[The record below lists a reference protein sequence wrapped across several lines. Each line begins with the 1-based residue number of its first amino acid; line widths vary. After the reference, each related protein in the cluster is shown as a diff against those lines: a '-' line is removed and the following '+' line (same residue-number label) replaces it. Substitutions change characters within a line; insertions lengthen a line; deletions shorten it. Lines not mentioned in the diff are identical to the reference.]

1 MITEICVYI
10 IPVLIFCSCL
20 KSHLVADIITEEI
33 CLFSCFMLFG
43 ILPGGTA
50 VVFSPGAA
58 VVSPVAMKISIKSG
72 LKLQRSK
79 RSRHS

>member
-1 MITEICVYI
+1 M
-10 IPVLIFCSCL
+10 
-20 KSHLVADIITEEI
+20 ADIITEEI

-58 VVSPVAMKISIKSG
+58 VVSPVAMEISIKSG
-72 LKLQRSK
+72 LK
-79 RSRHS
+79 

>member
-1 MITEICVYI
+1 
-10 IPVLIFCSCL
+10 
-20 KSHLVADIITEEI
+20 
-33 CLFSCFMLFG
+33 MLFG